1 MAQSGTA
8 RDALPDFHLPDGLIT
23 LNGRVGEPSLNSFI
37 RETASGAQP
46 GLVRVQQ
53 FDPVWIEQ
61 HYQLQVLP
69 LMLYVTEPGEL
80 RRDWQPVVMP
90 PEKHLAY
97 AIQWFGIALAIL
109 IIFFFAVRRTLSNE
123 SE

>member
-90 PEKHLAY
+90 LKNIWPMRFNGLASHWPFLLFSFL
-97 AIQWFGIALAIL
+97 Q
-109 IIFFFAVRRTLSNE
+109 
-123 SE
+123 